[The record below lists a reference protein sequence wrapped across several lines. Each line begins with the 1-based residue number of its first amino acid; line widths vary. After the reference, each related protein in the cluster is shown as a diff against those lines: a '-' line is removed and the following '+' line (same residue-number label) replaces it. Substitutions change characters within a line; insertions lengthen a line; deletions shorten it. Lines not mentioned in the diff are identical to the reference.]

1 MAVVIESLQ
10 MSGGLERRVAD
21 SEVTPRG
28 RKPAQ
33 GEPVIDRA
41 FALLSAFNPNR
52 RSLSLTDLAR
62 LSGQPTST
70 TLRLANRL
78 VAWGALERRADGRY
92 VVGLRMWQVGA
103 LAPRSM
109 GLRQVALPHMT
120 DLVEATHE
128 NVLLVV
134 LDGDKGLIV
143 ERLSGHLATFMPYSA
158 TGEIPLYF
166 TASGLVLLAHAS
178 PTLQEA
184 VLAGP
189 MPMPPSRTPADPREV
204 RRQLAE
210 GRRDG
215 AVIIRA
221 VPTSAT
227 PAVASAAVA
236 IRSKGQVVAALSV
249 VMHGHGNEPTS
260 LLPALRVAAS
270 AIARGLDQVPA
281 PIVSL

>member
-1 MAVVIESLQ
+1 MADATSRPARGQKPPKSDPVV
-10 MSGGLERRVAD
+10 
-21 SEVTPRG
+21 
-28 RKPAQ
+28 
-33 GEPVIDRA
+33 DRA
-41 FALLSAFNPNR
+41 LALLAAFSPNR

-62 LSGQPTST
+62 LTHQPTST

-78 VAWGALERRADGRY
+78 VAWGALERRQDGKF

-120 DLVEATHE
+120 DLAEATHE

-184 VLAGP
+184 ILAGP
-189 MPMPPSRTPADPREV
+189 MPMPPARTPADPKYV
-204 RRQLAE
+204 RQQLAAARRE
-210 GRRDG
+210 G
-215 AVIIRA
+215 AIVIKA
-221 VPTSAT
+221 VPSSAT

-236 IRSKGQVVAALSV
+236 IKSKGEVVAALSI
-249 VMHGHGNEPTS
+249 VMHGHGSDPAA
-260 LLPALRVAAS
+260 LLPALRVSAN
-270 AIARGLDQVPA
+270 AIARGLEHDPA
-281 PIVSL
+281 PVVNL

>member
-1 MAVVIESLQ
+1 
-10 MSGGLERRVAD
+10 MSDTAASRPA
-21 SEVTPRG
+21 RG
-28 RKPAQ
+28 QKPPKSD
-33 GEPVIDRA
+33 PVIDRA
-41 FALLSAFNPNR
+41 LALLAAFTPSR

-62 LSGQPTST
+62 LTDQPTST

-78 VAWGALERRADGRY
+78 VAWGALERGQDGKF
-92 VVGLRMWQVGA
+92 VVGLRVWQVGA

-128 NVLLVV
+128 NILLVV
-134 LDGDKGLIV
+134 LNGDKGLIV

-166 TASGLVLLAHAS
+166 TTSGLVLLAHAS

-189 MPMPPSRTPADPREV
+189 MPMPPSRIPADPKEV
-204 RRQLAE
+204 RRQLADA
-210 GRRDG
+210 RRDG
-215 AVIIRA
+215 AFIIKA
-221 VPTSAT
+221 VPSSAT

-236 IRSKGQVVAALSV
+236 IKSKGEVVAALSV
-249 VMHGHGNEPTS
+249 VMHGHGSDPGS

-270 AIARGLDQVPA
+270 AISRGLDQGPA
-281 PIVSL
+281 PIVNI

>member
-1 MAVVIESLQ
+1 MRS
-10 MSGGLERRVAD
+10 VAD
-21 SEVTPRG
+21 VSARPGRG
-28 RKPAQ
+28 QKPPKSD
-33 GEPVIDRA
+33 PVIDRA
-41 FALLSAFNPNR
+41 LALLAAFTPSR

-62 LSGQPTST
+62 ITTQPTST

-78 VAWGALERRADGRY
+78 IAWGALERQQDGKY
-92 VVGLRMWQVGA
+92 VVGLRVWQVGA

-109 GLRQVALPHMT
+109 GLREVALPHMT

-134 LDGDKGLIV
+134 LNGEKGLIV

-178 PTLQEA
+178 PTVQEGI
-184 VLAGP
+184 LAAP
-189 MPMPPSRTPADPREV
+189 MPMPPGRTLADPKYV
-204 RRQLAE
+204 RQQLAAA
-210 GRRDG
+210 RRDG
-215 AVIIRA
+215 AVVIKA
-221 VPTSAT
+221 VPSSST

-236 IRSKGQVVAALSV
+236 VKHKGEVVAALSV
-249 VMHGHGNEPTS
+249 VMHGHGSDPAA

-270 AIARGLDQVPA
+270 AISRGLEHGPA
-281 PIVSL
+281 PIVNL

>member
-1 MAVVIESLQ
+1 MADTAP
-10 MSGGLERRVAD
+10 RVA
-21 SEVTPRG
+21 RG
-28 RKPAQ
+28 QKPPKSD
-33 GEPVIDRA
+33 PVIDRA
-41 FALLSAFNPNR
+41 LALLSAFTPSR

-62 LSGQPTST
+62 LTEQPTST

-78 VAWGALERRADGRY
+78 VAWGALERREDGKF

-134 LDGDKGLIV
+134 LDGNRGVIV
-143 ERLSGHLATFMPYSA
+143 ERLSGHLATYMPYSA

-166 TASGLVLLAHAS
+166 TTSGLVLLAHAS

-189 MPMPPSRTPADPREV
+189 MPMPPSRTPAVPREV

-210 GRRDG
+210 ARRDG
-215 AVIIRA
+215 ACVIKA
-221 VPTSAT
+221 VPSSAT

-236 IRSKGQVVAALSV
+236 IKSKGEVVAALSI
-249 VMHGHGNEPTS
+249 VMHGHGSDPGAM
-260 LLPALRVAAS
+260 LPALRVSAA
-270 AIARGLDQVPA
+270 AIARQLEQDPQ
-281 PIVSL
+281 PIVNL